1 MAGALTA
8 TGVDVFNAIQKR
20 LNVQGH
26 FLSDRELL
34 TLTVD
39 IMNVINTDSAN
50 AVAHAATEIGA
61 NKVRPFQR
69 SV

>member
-8 TGVDVFNAIQKR
+8 TGVDIFNAIQKR
-20 LNVQGH
+20 LVTQGH
-26 FLSDRELL
+26 VISDREVL

-39 IMNVINTDSAN
+39 VMNVINTDSAN
-50 AVAHAATEIGA
+50 AVAHAATEIA
-61 NKVRPFQR
+61 SNKVRPFQR